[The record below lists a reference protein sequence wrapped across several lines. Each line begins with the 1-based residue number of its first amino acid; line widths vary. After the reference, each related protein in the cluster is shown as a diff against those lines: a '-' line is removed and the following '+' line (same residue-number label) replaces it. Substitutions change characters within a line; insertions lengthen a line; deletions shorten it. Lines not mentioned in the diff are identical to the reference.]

1 MSTLPHFLTLACLGG
16 LALGTRAD
24 HPPSRKKPA
33 DAPELAEVKMADGSA
48 VRMTLTQSTVEIV
61 TRYGKLEV
69 PVGDIRRIEF
79 GFRYPD
85 GVLPRIEASARQFS
99 SSDAK
104 ERDAAVQG
112 LLEYRELSYPTLKRL
127 AGGTDPDLAKR
138 AAEVIRKLE
147 EKVGADKL
155 KVKDLDTIHA
165 AEFTVAGRIETPT
178 LKGRTT
184 YFGEVTVQ
192 VSELRTIRFLGGTGG
207 ETELVIEA
215 AKYAALSQDVWL
227 DTEVEVA
234 EGATLEIQSAG
245 IVDLWPQGGN
255 YKTGPDAMPRMGTS
269 PDGSPSGM
277 LLGRIGEKGKPFHV
291 GARYNGTSSESGRL
305 YLRIACSPWN
315 NASTGSYAV
324 KINPNADGG
333 ADPAPT
339 PTKPVKAKDA
349 AFRPGKKQ

>member
-1 MSTLPHFLTLACLGG
+1 MSPLPRLVTLACLAG
-16 LALGTRAD
+16 LALAARAD
-24 HPPSRKKPA
+24 DPPGKKKPA
-33 DAPELAEVKMADGSA
+33 DPPELAEVRMADGSA
-48 VRMTLTQSTVEIV
+48 VRMTLTQSVVEIT

-69 PVGDIRRIEF
+69 PVGDVRRIEF

-85 GVLPRIEASARQFS
+85 GVLPRIEASARQL
-99 SSDAK
+99 DATDP
-104 ERDAAVQG
+104 RDREAAVQG

-127 AGGTDPDLAKR
+127 AGGTDAELAKR

-147 EKVGADKL
+147 EKVGADRL

-165 AEFTVAGRIETPT
+165 TEFTLAGRIEAPT
-178 LKGRTT
+178 LKARTT

-207 ETELVIEA
+207 EAELVVEA

-227 DTEVEVA
+227 DTEVDVA
-234 EGATLEIQSAG
+234 DGAAVEIQAAG

-255 YKTGPDAMPRMGTS
+255 YKVGPDAMPRMGTS
-269 PDGSPSGM
+269 PDGNPSGM
-277 LLGRIGEKGKPFHV
+277 LLGRIGEKGKVFQV
-291 GARYNGTSSESGRL
+291 GAKYSGTPSESGRL

-315 NASTGSYAV
+315 NASTGSYTV
-324 KINPNADGG
+324 KINPNADSG
-333 ADPAPT
+333 AATPPAPR
-339 PTKPVKAKDA
+339 PVKPKDA

>member
-1 MSTLPHFLTLACLGG
+1 MSPLPRLVTLACVGG
-16 LALGTRAD
+16 LALAARAD
-24 HPPSRKKPA
+24 DPPAKKKPA
-33 DAPELAEVKMADGSA
+33 DPPELAEVRVADGSA
-48 VRMTLTQSTVEIV
+48 VRMALTQSAVEIT

-69 PVGDIRRIEF
+69 PVGDIRKIEF

-85 GVLPRIEASARQFS
+85 GVLPRIEASARQLAS
-99 SSDAK
+99 PDAK
-104 ERDAAVQG
+104 DRDAAVQG

-155 KVKDLDTIHA
+155 KVRDLDTIQA
-165 AEFTVAGRIETPT
+165 TEFTVAGRIESPT
-178 LKGRTT
+178 FKGRTT
-184 YFGEVTVQ
+184 YFGEVAVQ
-192 VSELRTIRFLGGTGG
+192 VSEVRTIRFLGGTGG
-207 ETELVIEA
+207 ETELVVEA

-227 DTEVEVA
+227 DTEVDVT
-234 EGATLEIQSAG
+234 EGATLEIQATG

-255 YKTGPDAMPRMGTS
+255 YKVGPDAMPRMGTS
-269 PDGSPSGM
+269 PDGNPSGV
-277 LLGRIGEKGKPFHV
+277 LLGRIGEKGKVFQV
-291 GARYNGTSSESGRL
+291 GAKFSGTPADGGRL

-324 KINPNADGG
+324 KINPNAEGG
-333 ADPAPT
+333 AST
-339 PTKPVKAKDA
+339 PPPVKPIKPKDA